1 MPRPYVLDHSPT
13 AVLVPQRP
21 RTSYI
26 VVHQKDAWFIRF
38 EGVEYGPYRSER
50 EAKLFAI
57 DAAHLFAGQGEETQ
71 VLMLDESGE
80 LCPAWTH
87 GQDPYPPRL

>member
-1 MPRPYVLDHSPT
+1 MPRPDLSDRSSVPAPVL
-13 AVLVPQRP
+13 QRP

-26 VVHQKDAWFIRF
+26 VVRQEDVWFIRF
-38 EGVEYGPYRSER
+38 EGEEYGPYRTER

-57 DAAHLFAGQGEETQ
+57 DAAHLLAEQGEATQ

-80 LCPAWTH
+80 LRPAWTH

>member
-1 MPRPYVLDHSPT
+1 MPRPYASDHAP
-13 AVLVPQRP
+13 VPALALKRP

-26 VVHQKDAWFIRF
+26 VVRQENVWFIRF
-38 EGVEYGPYRSER
+38 EGEEYGPYRSEE
-50 EAKLFAI
+50 EAKLFAF
-57 DAAHLFAGQGEETQ
+57 DAAHLLAAQGEETQ

-80 LCPAWTH
+80 LRPTWTH